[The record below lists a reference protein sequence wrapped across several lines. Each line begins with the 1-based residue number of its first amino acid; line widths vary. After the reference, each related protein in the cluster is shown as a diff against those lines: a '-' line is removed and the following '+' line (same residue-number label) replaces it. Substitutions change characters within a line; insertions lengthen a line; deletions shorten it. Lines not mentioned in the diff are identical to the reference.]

1 MTPGLQLVALF
12 TEMQERSIVIN
23 AQWVSSKTG
32 EKFVLV
38 MTKAMDACPFGL
50 EEYLLSIVS
59 KSTKLC

>member
-23 AQWVSSKTG
+23 AQLVSSKTG

-50 EEYLLSIVS
+50 EEYLFN
-59 KSTKLC
+59 ST

>member
-23 AQWVSSKTG
+23 AQLVSSKTG

-38 MTKAMDACPFGL
+38 MTKAMDACSFGL
-50 EEYLLSIVS
+50 EEYLLN
-59 KSTKLC
+59 ST

>member
-38 MTKAMDACPFGL
+38 MTKALDACPFGL
-50 EEYLLSIVS
+50 EEYLLN
-59 KSTKLC
+59 ST